1 MAIFA
6 VLGSNEPEK
15 LSEIIKDK
23 FPEHL
28 ALGDSQWLVSDQK
41 ATTQEVSERI
51 GDNGDNGVFIVIP
64 VNNYWGCHY
73 NHTWEWIATRGSK

>member
-15 LSEIIKDK
+15 LKAIIEDK
-23 FPEHL
+23 FPENL
-28 ALGDSQWLVSDQK
+28 EFSKGQWFVSASK

-51 GDNGDNGVFIVIP
+51 GDNGENGIFIVIP
-64 VNNYWGCHY
+64 VNNYWGLHS
-73 NHTWEWIATRGSK
+73 NHTWEWLEKKGS